1 MFDSDLTLSSCV
13 GERSITD
20 VAKTLS
26 ALPKLEYVDLGFD
39 SLEGPLDSAC
49 GLARTRKLES
59 LNLMNNA
66 LSGSIPTCFTQLPE
80 LVELHLDYNQLT
92 GSLPA
97 FDTANSPMVYFSAA
111 YQVGDCLLTQQAYI
125 ICWCFKCI
133 LKHRDS

>member
-1 MFDSDLTLSSCV
+1 MFNSDFDFVLLC
-13 GERSITD
+13 ERSITD

-66 LSGSIPTCFTQLPE
+66 LSGSIPACFTQLPE

-111 YQVGDCLLTQQAYI
+111 YQVGD
-125 ICWCFKCI
+125 
-133 LKHRDS
+133 